1 MLRLNRRPVNRDFSY
16 FFKIFPL
23 FLATGGSKVSVKLWF
38 MKYDDTGLWFSSSET
53 SCPGVYGNGPGGYR
67 CSGCSR
73 SLDSCISCRLL
84 KFSGFLP
91 FSLPAG
97 DLPINGPKITPLS
110 SAIMLANLL

>member
-1 MLRLNRRPVNRDFSY
+1 MKRGDTEFY
-16 FFKIFPL
+16 IF
-23 FLATGGSKVSVKLWF
+23 
-38 MKYDDTGLWFSSSET
+38 SSET
-53 SCPGVYGNGPGGYR
+53 SCPDVYGNGPGGYR

-97 DLPINGPKITPLS
+97 DLPINGPKITPPS